1 MKVFLNIL
9 GIVVVLGLI
18 VLISWDRKN
27 IRWKAVGK
35 AIIAQFI
42 IAILLV
48 KVPVGKMVVSAISD
62 GVTAVINCG
71 QNGLSFVF
79 GSLADSSASTGSIFI
94 VQTLGNIIFVSALVS
109 LLYYLG
115 ILGFVVKWIGKAV
128 GKLMGTTEVESF
140 VAVANMFFALLRTL
154 AEKTGLSGA
163 VFTPLWKVLAIALT
177 VRVGGAFCRDAAQGA
192 LASVLETAG
201 AVCALTAAAPLLLAV
216 VELVEG
222 WL

>member
-1 MKVFLNIL
+1 MELLLKVFALCVITA
-9 GIVVVLGLI
+9 
-18 VLISWDRKN
+18 
-27 IRWKAVGK
+27 AV
-35 AIIAQFI
+35 A
-42 IAILLV
+42 
-48 KVPVGKMVVSAISD
+48 
-62 GVTAVINCG
+62 
-71 QNGLSFVF
+71 
-79 GSLADSSASTGSIFI
+79 
-94 VQTLGNIIFVSALVS
+94 S
-109 LLYYLG
+109 LLRRNEGELALLLALCAACAAALLITAG
-115 ILGFVVKWIGKAV
+115 EPLA
-128 GKLMGTTEVESF
+128 
-140 VAVANMFFALLRTL
+140 ALLRTL

>member
-1 MKVFLNIL
+1 MELLLKVFALCVITA
-9 GIVVVLGLI
+9 
-18 VLISWDRKN
+18 
-27 IRWKAVGK
+27 AV
-35 AIIAQFI
+35 A
-42 IAILLV
+42 
-48 KVPVGKMVVSAISD
+48 
-62 GVTAVINCG
+62 
-71 QNGLSFVF
+71 
-79 GSLADSSASTGSIFI
+79 
-94 VQTLGNIIFVSALVS
+94 S
-109 LLYYLG
+109 LLRRSEGELALLLALCAAAAAALLIAAG
-115 ILGFVVKWIGKAV
+115 EPLA
-128 GKLMGTTEVESF
+128 
-140 VAVANMFFALLRTL
+140 ALLRTL

>member
-1 MKVFLNIL
+1 MDIDLVFKIAAI
-9 GIVVVLGLI
+9 GIVVAVL
-18 VLISWDRKN
+18 N
-27 IRWKAVGK
+27 
-35 AIIAQFI
+35 Q
-42 IAILLV
+42 LLV
-48 KVPVGKMVVSAISD
+48 RSD
-62 GVTAVINCG
+62 RPDQAM
-71 QNGLSFVF
+71 
-79 GSLADSSASTGSIFI
+79 
-94 VQTLGNIIFVSALVS
+94 LVS
-109 LLYYLG
+109 LAGLVTTMMLLVRE
-115 ILGFVVKWIGKAV
+115 ISSLFDLVNTLSGFCALELLLKVFALCVITA
-128 GKLMGTTEVESF
+128 
-140 VAVANMFFALLRTL
+140 AVASLLRRNEGELALLLALCAAACAAALLIAAGEPLAALLRTL